1 MLERCSAFGTTT
13 LRSTSAWSRSSRP
26 SQTFWSAA
34 HSRSIT
40 RHATTRPEM
49 HQACNFIPMATT
61 RNRGAASSR
70 PRRALC
76 RDPVVSNAPST
87 RFLYQVFSLPAAC
100 CVLRAPT
107 DPLAAACCVLLLILL
122 LLRAT
127 TDSLATAYYYRLSCC
142 SFLLPNTLL
151 QVYDNR
157 PPYCC
162 CLLPPTPLLLL
173 PTTDSPPCWLPVC
186 TYRRPVQAARSKHK
200 LPDDLHDSGDA
211 AVDCR
216 LD

>member
-40 RHATTRPEM
+40 RHATTCPEM

-87 RFLYQVFSLPAAC
+87 RFLYQIFSLPAAC

-107 DPLAAACCVLLLILL
+107 DPLAAACC
-122 LLRAT
+122 
-127 TDSLATAYYYRLSCC
+127 YRLSCC
-142 SFLLPNTLL
+142 SLLLPNTLL
-151 QVYDNR
+151 QLATTDPFTAAAYYHR
-157 PPYCC
+157 LLCC
-162 CLLPPTPLLLL
+162 CFLLL
-173 PTTDSPPCWLPVC
+173 TPPMLASGV
-186 TYRRPVQAARSKHK
+186 YLQAASPSSTVKT
-200 LPDDLHDSGDA
+200 
-211 AVDCR
+211 
-216 LD
+216 